1 MNLYRLPSA
10 APALILAS
18 LALPA
23 AAQEPPK
30 LEATAKKEYIAD
42 KTEDRKQGLDY
53 VLNSAAQISI
63 SDNRSVLGQTDG
75 LNFLFGFKL
84 DTTANWNKGPWEW
97 RNTAGI
103 AGGVAKTPIIDELVK
118 ARDLASLDSTL
129 LYHATPWFGP
139 FLRFAL
145 NTTLFI
151 GADVRPAETT
161 YLIAR
166 ADGTTESLV
175 RQRLRMTDPL
185 RPLTLKE
192 SIGPFLQPL
201 SSEPLSIEARA
212 GIGARQSFADGQLAL
227 ADDAATAD
235 VVEIKEMSDAHQAGA
250 EAAIEL
256 RGTVSEKRISYKVAA
271 DVLIPLAYSE
281 LPAGDERGSL
291 DLTSVSLLGSL
302 NFKLVEWASLDYELR
317 MVREPLLVDKLQ
329 VQNNLLLSFGF
340 LVPEPKDK
348 K

>member
-1 MNLYRLPSA
+1 MNLYRVFSA
-10 APALILAS
+10 APALLLAA

-30 LEATAKKEYIAD
+30 LEAPKKEGYLAD

-53 VLNSAAQISI
+53 VLNTVAQISV

-75 LNFLFGFKL
+75 LNFLFGFKF
-84 DTTANWNKGPWEW
+84 DTTVNWNQGPWEW
-97 RNTAGI
+97 RNAAGV
-103 AGGVAKTPIIDELVK
+103 AGGVSRTPTIDELVK
-118 ARDLASLDSTL
+118 SRDLTTLDSTL

-151 GADVRPAETT
+151 GADVRPTETT
-161 YLIAR
+161 YQIAR
-166 ADGTTESLV
+166 ADGTTETLV
-175 RQRLRMTDPL
+175 RQRLRTTDPFK
-185 RPLTLKE
+185 PLTLKE

-201 SSEPLSIEARA
+201 NSERLSIEARA
-212 GIGARQSFADGQLAL
+212 GLGARQSFADGQLAL
-227 ADDAATAD
+227 ADDAATPE
-235 VVEIKEMSDAHQAGA
+235 VEIQEMRDAHQAGV

-256 RGTVSEKRISYKVAA
+256 RGAISEKRITYKVAA
-271 DVLIPLAYSE
+271 DVLIPLAYTA
-281 LPAGDERGSL
+281 LPAGDERGAL
-291 DLTSVSLLGSL
+291 DLTSVSFLGNL
-302 NFKLVEWASLDYELR
+302 NFQLVEWASLDYELR

-340 LVPEPKDK
+340 LHPQPTGKE
-348 K
+348 

>member
-1 MNLYRLPSA
+1 MNLRYLLSA
-10 APALILAS
+10 APALLIAC

-23 AAQEPPK
+23 VAQEPPK
-30 LEATAKKEYIAD
+30 LAAPKTEYIPD
-42 KTEDRKQGLDY
+42 KTEGRKDGLDY
-53 VLNSAAQISI
+53 LVNTAAQISI

-75 LNFLFGFKL
+75 LSFLFGFKF
-84 DTTANWNKGPWEW
+84 DTAANWNQGPWEW
-97 RNTAGI
+97 RNTVGV
-103 AGGVAKTPIIDELVK
+103 AGGVARTPIIDELVK

-151 GADVRPAETT
+151 GADVRPAETA
-161 YLIAR
+161 YRIAR
-166 ADGTTESLV
+166 ADGTTEALV

-185 RPLTLKE
+185 KPLTLKE

-201 SSEPLSIEARA
+201 STEPLSIEARA

-227 ADDAATAD
+227 ADDPATPE
-235 VVEIKEMSDAHQAGA
+235 VEIQEMRDAHQAGA
-250 EAAIEL
+250 EAALEL
-256 RGTVSEKRISYKVAA
+256 RGAISEKRISYKVVA
-271 DVLIPLAYSE
+271 DVLIPFVYTA
-281 LPAGDERGSL
+281 LPAGDERDAL
-291 DLTSVSLLGSL
+291 DLISASLLGNL
-302 NFKLVEWASLDYELR
+302 NFQLVEWASVDYELR
-317 MVREPLLVDKLQ
+317 LVREPLLVDKLQ

-340 LVPEPKDK
+340 LHPQPKDK